1 MDVRDNPGGVLTSAV
16 QVASLFMEDT
26 KVVQVK
32 GRQRETSTLT
42 TRGSAV
48 LKPLPLMI
56 LQNRYSASAAEVLTS
71 SLQTQKRAT
80 IVGEVSY
87 GKGSVQSV
95 IPLNNEQAIKLTVAH
110 YLTATGKQIEKIG
123 VQPDVRLSGNEQGW
137 EQQALTLLRKQ
148 ISSSGIRLVQGDAKS
163 VNSKNVDSKSIDHK
177 NNEAKS
183 SIIIDK

>member
-1 MDVRDNPGGVLTSAV
+1 M
-16 QVASLFMEDT
+16 
-26 KVVQVK
+26 
-32 GRQRETSTLT
+32 
-42 TRGSAV
+42 
-48 LKPLPLMI
+48 
-56 LQNRYSASAAEVLTS
+56 
-71 SLQTQKRAT
+71 
-80 IVGEVSY
+80 GEVSY

-137 EQQALTLLRKQ
+137 EQQALALLRKQ

-163 VNSKNVDSKSIDHK
+163 INSKNIDSKSIEHK

-183 SIIIDK
+183 SVIIDK